1 MYRLYMC
8 RLYKLCKVLR
18 TGDRCEFSSKDHVYS
33 ILFKTQGKVQKEHR
47 VEEPRKQGEGL
58 RNRISGQDKAI
69 TIAGNCSYNCRCL
82 HWVCI
87 RMNHQ
92 HPGMDG
98 VASQW
103 ALTLSAE
110 LLQLMD
116 SGKGEVHCQGTNRWP
131 TRLHWVVLI
140 YHLSFNLMMKEL

>member
-1 MYRLYMC
+1 MYRLYMY
-8 RLYKLCKVLR
+8 RLNKLCKVLR
-18 TGDRCEFSSKDHVYS
+18 TGDRCEFSSKDHIYS

-47 VEEPRKQGEGL
+47 VEAPQKTGRRTKKQDLWTRQGSY
-58 RNRISGQDKAI
+58 NRRHL
-69 TIAGNCSYNCRCL
+69 NNCRCL

-116 SGKGEVHCQGTNRWP
+116 SGKGEVHWQGTNRWP

-140 YHLSFNLMMKEL
+140 YHLSSNLMMKEL